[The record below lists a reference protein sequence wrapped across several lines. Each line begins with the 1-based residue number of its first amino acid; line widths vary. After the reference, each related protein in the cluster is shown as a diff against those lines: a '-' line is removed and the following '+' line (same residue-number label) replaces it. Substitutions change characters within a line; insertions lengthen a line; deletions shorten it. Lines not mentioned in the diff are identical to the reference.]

1 MLRRYIEAR
10 EKHFHGRDTS
20 RTSLPFDCGTEF
32 VGLTPGPDESPL
44 AALHSFSQRT
54 LVSSDAFFDYVP
66 TDEYSLEGEILRF
79 PSAVE
84 TNYPENN
91 TVWGRFFRGERPV
104 ALIVLPQW
112 NCSLEGHIRLCRLLQ
127 RAGFASLR
135 LSLPYHHFRK
145 PAELQRPEYMV
156 SANLGQTLQA
166 TRQAVLDARR
176 AADWLLAQGYSRV
189 GILGSSLGSCIGFL
203 TFAHDARFSAGVFIH
218 VSGYFAD
225 VVWYGLSTTHVRKSL
240 EGHVGVEQLRQI
252 WAPISPLPYIQRLK
266 HTHRPIL
273 MFSGRY
279 DPTFLPRLSQQAID
293 EFDRHEV
300 PYQLRWLSCGHYTMA
315 QFPFS
320 ALVVK
325 DVIQFLK
332 REPDRR

>member
-10 EKHFHGRDTS
+10 EKHFHGSDTG

-32 VGLTPGPDESPL
+32 VGLSPDPGESPL

-54 LVSSDAFFDYVP
+54 LAASDAFFDYVP
-66 TDEYSLEGEILRF
+66 TAEYSLEGELLHF
-79 PSAVE
+79 PSAIE
-84 TNYPENN
+84 TDYRENN
-91 TVWGRFFRGERPV
+91 TVWGRFFPGERPV

-112 NCSLEGHIRLCRLLQ
+112 NCSWEGHIGLCRLLQ

-145 PAELQRPEYMV
+145 PAQLQRPEYMV

-189 GILGSSLGSCIGFL
+189 GILGSSLGSCVAFL
-203 TFAHDARFSAGVFIH
+203 TFAHDARFSAGIFIH
-218 VSGYFAD
+218 VAGYFAD
-225 VVWYGLSTTHVRKSL
+225 VVWHGLSTTHVRKSL
-240 EGHVGVEQLRQI
+240 EGQVGIEQLRQI
-252 WAPISPLPYIQRLK
+252 WAPISPLPYIRRLN
-266 HTHRPIL
+266 HTHRRIL

-279 DPTFLPRLSQQAID
+279 DPTFLPRLSQQAFD

-300 PYQLRWLSCGHYTMA
+300 PYKLRWLPCGHYTMA

-325 DVIQFLK
+325 DVIHFLK
-332 REPDRR
+332 READRR